1 MKYSIIATAF
11 TVSSVLA
18 GKGPKDHKS
27 APTVTVYATETTH
40 KYGRFNKTPH
50 PTTTTVIVSPSEW
63 TSLKEASSKVRN
75 NHRRDEIFTAVKRDN
90 STAGAAGN
98 STGGAGAGN
107 STGGAGAGNS
117 TGGAGAGNST
127 GGAGGDNNAGM
138 TASGASFAIAGA
150 VAAGCALLM

>member
-1 MKYSIIATAF
+1 MGNHCYCF
-11 TVSSVLA
+11 HCSSVLA
-18 GKGPKDHKS
+18 GKGPKDHMS

-90 STAGAAGN
+90 STAGAAD
-98 STGGAGAGN
+98 
-107 STGGAGAGNS
+107 NS

-138 TASGASFAIAGA
+138 TASGASFAI
-150 VAAGCALLM
+150 GCRCRWLRFV

>member
-1 MKYSIIATAF
+1 MKYSIVATAF

-27 APTVTVYATETTH
+27 APTTTVYATETTH

-50 PTTTTVIVSPSEW
+50 PTTTTVVVSPSEW
-63 TSLKEASSKVRN
+63 TSLKSASSHV
-75 NHRRDEIFTAVKRDN
+75 RRDQIFTAVKRAND
-90 STAGAAGN
+90 TAGAAGN
-98 STGGAGAGN
+98 STGASGN
-107 STGGAGAGNS
+107 STGGASGNS
-117 TGGAGAGNST
+117 TGGASNST
-127 GGAGGDNNAGM
+127 GESNAGV

>member
-75 NHRRDEIFTAVKRDN
+75 NHRRDEIFTAIKRDN
-90 STAGAAGN
+90 GTAGGASN
-98 STGGAGAGN
+98 STGGASN
-107 STGGAGAGNS
+107 STGGGASNS
-117 TGGAGAGNST
+117 TGGGES
-127 GGAGGDNNAGM
+127 NAGM

>member
-1 MKYSIIATAF
+1 MGTTMKYSIIATAF

-40 KYGRFNKTPH
+40 KCGRFNKTPH

-90 STAGAAGN
+90 STAGAA
-98 STGGAGAGN
+98 
-107 STGGAGAGNS
+107 
-117 TGGAGAGNST
+117 AGNST

-150 VAAGCALLM
+150 VAAGCALLMQEGIFITFGKQSEEQFTTFKA

>member
-1 MKYSIIATAF
+1 MGDHCYCF

-27 APTVTVYATETTH
+27 APTVTVYATDTTH

-90 STAGAAGN
+90 STAGAAGI
-98 STGGAGAGN
+98 

>member
-18 GKGPKDHKS
+18 GKGPKDTN
-27 APTVTVYATETTH
+27 AQPTSTVYATETTH

-63 TSLKEASSKVRN
+63 TSLKNAGSAVRN
-75 NHRRDEIFTAVKRDN
+75 NHRRDEIFTAVKRAN
-90 STAGAAGN
+90 GTAGAAGN
-98 STGGAGAGN
+98 STGGVAGN
-107 STGGAGAGNS
+107 STGGAAGNS
-117 TGGAGAGNST
+117 TGGASNST
-127 GGAGGDNNAGM
+127 GGAGQSNAGM